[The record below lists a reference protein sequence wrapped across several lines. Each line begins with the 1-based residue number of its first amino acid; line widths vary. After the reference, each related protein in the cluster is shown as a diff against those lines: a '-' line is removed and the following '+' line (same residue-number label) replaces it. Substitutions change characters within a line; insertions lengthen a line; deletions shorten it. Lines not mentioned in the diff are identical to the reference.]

1 MRKNNHLKSAFLQDT
16 DPLAA
21 YIQDIRDCHKLTSR
35 EEKALAVRI
44 RNGDRKAI
52 GKLVEANLKFVI
64 AVARQYENRGLPLT
78 DLISEGNLGLLRAAA
93 RFDETQDCRFISYA
107 VWWIR
112 QALVNALADQTRP
125 FRLTTCVTGKMHA
138 LKQAARILT
147 QKLGREPSVEELELE
162 TGMNSGS
169 IRTCMRLLTSP
180 LSLNAEQD
188 RGTGE
193 FKDTALAEFP
203 ESGTEAR
210 MDRFLAKRA
219 LDKVMNGLN
228 KRERE
233 ILRLYFGLDAG
244 PAMDLGQLALKF
256 GMSRERARQ
265 IKIKAIAKLKT
276 LLNITAKYPC
286 MAQANP
292 GHWAFP

>member
-1 MRKNNHLKSAFLQDT
+1 MRKINPNKTAFLQDT
-16 DPLAA
+16 DPIAA
-21 YIQDIRDCHKLTSR
+21 YIQDIRASHKLTSR

-44 RNGDRKAI
+44 RNGDRGAI
-52 GKLVEANLKFVI
+52 GKLAEANLKFVI
-64 AVARQYENRGLPLT
+64 AVARQYENRGLPLI

-93 RFDETQDCRFISYA
+93 RFDETRDCRFISYA

-125 FRLTTCVTGKMHA
+125 FRLTSSVTAKLQS
-138 LKQAARILT
+138 LKQAARNLA

-162 TGMNSGS
+162 TGMHSGS
-169 IRTCMRLLTSP
+169 IRTYMGLMASP
-180 LSLNAEQD
+180 LSLNAVQD

-193 FKDTALAEFP
+193 PKDAALAEFP

-219 LDKVMNGLN
+219 LDKVMSGLN
-228 KRERE
+228 NRERE

-244 PAMDLGQLALKF
+244 PAMDLGQLARKF

-286 MAQANP
+286 MAQANQ
-292 GHWAFP
+292 GHWAVP